1 MIVKQITPL
10 QDKVSGKDIWRVE
23 FEGDTKLMWLGFSPS
38 FSAGSEIEDS
48 KLQLSKSGKCWI
60 FKRRQETKPSVSS
73 KKTTEKSYTADPQK
87 IESIEFQNARNNA
100 VTLYCQVTKQGDE
113 FDNALLTK
121 LYKACET
128 LGKDVIS
135 VAKKEYHA
143 VEADK

>member
-1 MIVKQITPL
+1 MKALNIT
-10 QDKVSGKDIWRVE
+10 KA
-23 FEGDTKLMWLGFSPS
+23 T
-38 FSAGSEIEDS
+38 
-48 KLQLSKSGKCWI
+48 
-60 FKRRQETKPSVSS
+60 S
-73 KKTTEKSYTADPQK
+73 KKTQKPYWAIELEGEERPMLLWNTPQFNEGDDIPKESLELKGKEGNQYWTFVKTPTSKSEPKKGGKSYTADPQK

-100 VTLYCQVTKQGDE
+100 VILYCQVTKQGDE
-113 FDNALLTK
+113 FNNSLLTK

>member
-1 MIVKQITPL
+1 MIAKTIKEST
-10 QDKVSGKDIWRVE
+10 
-23 FEGDTKLMWLGFSPS
+23 
-38 FSAGSEIEDS
+38 
-48 KLQLSKSGKCWI
+48 
-60 FKRRQETKPSVSS
+60 S
-73 KKTTEKSYTADPQK
+73 KKTQKPYWAIELEGTDRPMLLWTKPQFNEGDDIPEEDIELKGKEGNQYWAFKATSTPKTESRKGSKSYTADPQK